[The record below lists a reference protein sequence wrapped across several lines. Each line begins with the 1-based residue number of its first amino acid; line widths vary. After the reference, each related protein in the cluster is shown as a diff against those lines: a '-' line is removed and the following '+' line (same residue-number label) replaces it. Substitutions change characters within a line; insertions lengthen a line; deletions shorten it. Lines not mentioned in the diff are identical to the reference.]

1 MLRRLYFLLPDE
13 HLTKHIIDELID
25 SGMKIKQIHALKRTT
40 IIDTELPDATPWQ
53 KLDMAQKLE
62 NVIWNSNLVM
72 FALALLVLLIA
83 LLIQMYTLAFA
94 SFLVVVGTFVLGD
107 LFATFMPR
115 VHLREFEDALS
126 HGEVLLMIDVPS
138 QQIAEIE
145 SRVLHHHPAAIPG
158 GTSWTIQLMGL

>member
-13 HLTKHIIDELID
+13 HLTKHVVDELID
-25 SGMKIKQIHALKRTT
+25 SGIKIKQIHALQRITPSNPQ
-40 IIDTELPDATPWQ
+40 LPDATPWQ

-72 FALALLVLLIA
+72 FALALLVLMIA
-83 LLIQMYTLAFA
+83 LLTQLYTLAFA
-94 SFLVVVGTFVLGD
+94 SFIVMVVTFVLGD

-138 QQIAEIE
+138 QQVAEIE
-145 SRVLHHHPAAIPG
+145 ARVLHHHPAAIPG
-158 GTSWTIQLMGL
+158 GASWTIQLNGL